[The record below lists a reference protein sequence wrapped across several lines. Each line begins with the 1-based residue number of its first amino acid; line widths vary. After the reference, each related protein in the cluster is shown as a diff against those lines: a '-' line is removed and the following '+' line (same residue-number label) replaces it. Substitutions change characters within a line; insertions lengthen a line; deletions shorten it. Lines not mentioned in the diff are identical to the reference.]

1 MFLPMDP
8 RGETLEG
15 LDGEGVGAEGVP
27 WVTGSLRGT
36 FEYVGL
42 LSMSALP

>member
-27 WVTGSLRGT
+27 WVTGI
-36 FEYVGL
+36 FEGVVW
-42 LSMSALP
+42 SMWG